1 MGGLRNAALA
11 QFNFFG
17 RQWFMKKLNIYSR
30 KWKVQRPYGKT
41 NASLPLFGIF
51 GELIFLQWKQG

>member
-17 RQWFMKKLNIYSR
+17 RQWFMKKLNIYS
-30 KWKVQRPYGKT
+30 KSGKCNAHGKT